1 MNLLLALGARCS
13 HINAKSSLHLAVQTQ
28 PLLDL
33 WTQKRDFNLFHLSLV
48 GTGAFGQASLLAYI
62 QHLHI

>member
-13 HINAKSSLHLAVQTQ
+13 HINAKSSLHLTVQTQ

-33 WTQKRDFNLFHLSLV
+33 WTQKRDFNMFNLSLI
-48 GTGAFGQASLLAYI
+48 GKGAFGQAILLAYM

>member
-13 HINAKSSLHLAVQTQ
+13 HINAKSSLHLTVQTQ

-33 WTQKRDFNLFHLSLV
+33 GTQKRDFNLFNLSV
-48 GTGAFGQASLLAYI
+48 GGT
-62 QHLHI
+62 